1 MRGSRSGYPGPI
13 LADSTLI
20 LRFLVALE
28 NDARLPGIEL
38 LFADAGELF
47 VRFPDATASTSS
59 KISAP
64 TSLSVTPSST
74 RPAFTS
80 MSGCCTRYEPEAR
93 AATGREHDDRAA
105 ARDLARHGDGV
116 VARRVHVHESAPGD
130 PLGVPDDLIERC
142 RAGLRDRA
150 ERLLV
155 DRRQAAGLVP
165 GRWIVVDRGTEGR
178 RMPLPPPDALEELA
192 RDLRAAR
199 SAREQM
205 LSTVDLRGLAED
217 DRSPLAHLD
226 PRASWSLLFRRA
238 LRTRCTGSSPHPPGR
253 EGWRRHDA
261 PAPGRRPG
269 RCPR

>member
-1 MRGSRSGYPGPI
+1 MTPVCQGLNSSSPMP
-13 LADSTLI
+13 ASS
-20 LRFLVALE
+20 
-28 NDARLPGIEL
+28 
-38 LFADAGELF
+38 LF
-47 VRFPDATASTSS
+47 VSLPRRDGEHLFEDLGSDLVERGAVEH
-59 KISAP
+59 P
-64 TSLSVTPSST
+64 TCVHVHVGLLHAVEL
-74 RPAFTS
+74 RVR
-80 MSGCCTRYEPEAR
+80 GDLDRRRGLEPEAR

-116 VARRVHVHESAPGD
+116 VARRVHVHESAPRD

-205 LSTVDLRGLAED
+205 LSTVDLGGLAED